1 MEPAALTTLALIFS
15 VLACLALTR
24 VAPDVILMAA
34 LAFLV
39 ISGIL
44 TPSEALAGFANPG
57 VMTIATLY
65 VVAAGLKETGAIQW
79 LAHRLLGQPRRL
91 RQAQLRVLLPASGL
105 SAFMNNTTV
114 VAMFI
119 PAIQEWA
126 ARLRLPTSKLLLP
139 LSYASILGGT
149 CTLIGTSTNLVVD
162 GLLQSERGISL
173 HMFELAWVG
182 VPLVVIA
189 GGFLYLMADRLLPNR
204 QGALEQLE
212 QAREYAVEVRVIP
225 QGPLEGKSIAD
236 AGLRSLAHGYLADIE
251 RDGELMTAVPPE
263 TKLQA
268 DDILV
273 FVGAPECA
281 RELRRVHGL
290 RPANGDVRK
299 LDIAHHRR
307 CLVEA
312 VIGPDFTGIEQT
324 VRESRF
330 RSRYQAVIL
339 SISRHGRRLPG
350 KLGDIRLQ
358 VGDTLLMETAQE
370 FVSQYQYRKD
380 FLLVSA
386 LNDSTPPDFR
396 KAPWAL
402 GILGAMVLV
411 SATGLLSI
419 LEAAFLAG
427 GAMLLTRCVTASK
440 ARRYLELSVLIV
452 IAASFALGNAM
463 DKTGAASQIAQWLLL
478 ADGLSPWM
486 ALAMVY
492 TLTVAFT
499 ELITNNAAAVLMFP
513 VAAAVAE
520 QLGVSIMPFAIG
532 IMFAASA
539 SFMTPLGYQTNLM
552 VLGPGGYRFVDY
564 LRLGA
569 PMSLLAGVIVIGLVP
584 LVWGF

>member
-1 MEPAALTTLALIFS
+1 M
-15 VLACLALTR
+15 
-24 VAPDVILMAA
+24 
-34 LAFLV
+34 
-39 ISGIL
+39 
-44 TPSEALAGFANPG
+44 
-57 VMTIATLY
+57 
-65 VVAAGLKETGAIQW
+65 
-79 LAHRLLGQPRRL
+79 
-91 RQAQLRVLLPASGL
+91 
-105 SAFMNNTTV
+105 
-114 VAMFI
+114 
-119 PAIQEWA
+119 
-126 ARLRLPTSKLLLP
+126 
-139 LSYASILGGT
+139 
-149 CTLIGTSTNLVVD
+149 
-162 GLLQSERGISL
+162 
-173 HMFELAWVG
+173 
-182 VPLVVIA
+182 
-189 GGFLYLMADRLLPNR
+189 
-204 QGALEQLE
+204 
-212 QAREYAVEVRVIP
+212 
-225 QGPLEGKSIAD
+225 
-236 AGLRSLAHGYLADIE
+236 
-251 RDGELMTAVPPE
+251 
-263 TKLQA
+263 
-268 DDILV
+268 
-273 FVGAPECA
+273 
-281 RELRRVHGL
+281 
-290 RPANGDVRK
+290 
-299 LDIAHHRR
+299 
-307 CLVEA
+307 
-312 VIGPDFTGIEQT
+312 
-324 VRESRF
+324 RF
-330 RSRYQAVIL
+330 PWVIL

-478 ADGLSPWM
+478 TDGLSPWM

-492 TLTVAFT
+492 ILTVIFT

-569 PMSLLAGVIVIGLVP
+569 PMSLLVGVIAIGLVP
-584 LVWGF
+584 LVWNF